1 MAKKQTNGNLAL
13 EQQRVIVIPAHDE
26 FVARKLRVAAYA
38 RVSSSSEDQLNSY
51 RVQNQYYS
59 ELISGNPDWEMVDI
73 YADEGITG
81 TSTKKRT
88 EFLRMIRQCKQ
99 KKIDLILTKSIQRFA
114 RNTLDCINYTRILR
128 QLGIGVLFEKE
139 NINSLPADSE
149 FMITMYGAMAQSES
163 ESISGNIRRGKQMH
177 AKVGT
182 LKVPC
187 YRLYGYEK
195 DADGKFCIIPE
206 QAEIV
211 RELYKRYESGASLRN
226 LQDWLEENQIKT
238 VLGESKW
245 TTTAIKGILT
255 NEKYCGD
262 VLLQKTFRTDVISK
276 KVIKNIGQMA
286 QYYMPDHHEAI
297 VSREQYNAVK
307 AEMARR
313 SALRSPSKTAVTGR
327 SCYTSKYALSD
338 RLVCGERGTLYRRCT
353 WTSRGR
359 KYPVWRCTSR
369 LNYGTKY
376 CHDSPTIKEEP
387 LQAAILAAI
396 NSAMGNKPTL
406 LDHIKNAVALEL
418 LPVQG
423 QTMSLADIEHRLA
436 QLDEQFQQ
444 LLAEAIDAEDKEACN
459 AQFAEILTEQT
470 ALKKQKEEIL
480 QGSADADRI
489 CTRMKQAEQA
499 LESAAP
505 MITEWSE
512 NAVRQIVERVT
523 VLSADEVLVRIKG
536 GAEIKQ
542 TINK

>member
-1 MAKKQTNGNLAL
+1 MTDEKP
-13 EQQRVIVIPAHDE
+13 RVIIIPPKPE
-26 FVARKLRVAAYA
+26 FQQMTTVTKQLRVAAYC
-38 RVSSSSEDQLNSY
+38 RVSTKEEEQASSYEAQCE
-51 RVQNQYYS
+51 YYTDKIMS
-59 ELISGNPDWEMVDI
+59 NKEWTMAGIF
-73 YADEGITG
+73 ADEGITG

-163 ESISGNIRRGKQMH
+163 ESISGNIRRGRQMH

-195 DADGKFCIIPE
+195 DADGKFRVIPE

-226 LQDWLEENQIKT
+226 LKEWLEESQIKT
-238 VLGESKW
+238 VLGTDDWSISV
-245 TTTAIKGILT
+245 IKGILT

-262 VLLQKTFRTDVISK
+262 VLLQKTFCTDVISK
-276 KVIKNIGQMA
+276 KIVKNVGQMA

-297 VSREQYNAVK
+297 VSREQYNTVK

-313 SALRSPSKTAVTGR
+313 SALRSPSKEAVTGR

-338 RLVCGERGTLYRRCT
+338 RLFCGECGTLYRRKT
-353 WTSRGR
+353 RNIKGNI
-359 KYPVWRCTSR
+359 YHEWRCISR
-369 LNYGTKY
+369 LDYGKRY
-376 CHDSPTIKEEP
+376 CHDSPTLREIP
-387 LQAAILAAI
+387 LQNAILSAI
-396 NSAMGNKPTL
+396 NEAMSEKSVLLDRIKSAMS
-406 LDHIKNAVALEL
+406 LEL

-423 QTMSLADIEHRLA
+423 QTMSLADIDRRLA
-436 QLDEQFQQ
+436 QLDAQFQS
-444 LLAEAIDAEDKEACN
+444 LLAEAIDAEDKERCN
-459 AQFAEILTEQT
+459 AKFAEILAEQT
-470 ALKKQKEEIL
+470 ELKRQKESIL
-480 QGSADADRI
+480 QSSTDAERT
-489 CTRMKQAEQA
+489 CARLVQAEQA
-499 LESAAP
+499 LENAAP
-505 MITEWSE
+505 TVTEWNEST
-512 NAVRQIVERVT
+512 VRQLVERVT
-523 VLSADEVLVRIKG
+523 VLSANEVLVHLKG
-536 GAEIKQ
+536 GIECRQSLK
-542 TINK
+542 